1 LALPVLKIG
10 SPHGGRGGERRRGG
24 DAGKDKDFLLHRGRL
39 PTRKLSDF
47 IYAVPKFPGLVK
59 LRGNLTREPVFN
71 PGTFFIFVI
80 FIFEY
85 RSVPNFARYQR

>member
-24 DAGKDKDFLLHRGRL
+24 DAGKDKDFHLHRGRL

-47 IYAVPKFPGLVK
+47 IYAVPMFPGLVK
-59 LRGNLTREPVFN
+59 LRGNLTSEPVFN
-71 PGTFFIFVI
+71 FRYFFHFCY
-80 FIFEY
+80 FYF
-85 RSVPNFARYQR
+85 